1 MFPGEGGE
9 CWLMTQGWPKVFE
22 QKGKETLQY
31 DIMCRKKVGRNTQ
44 TESVDAYNLSQ
55 QTRRTCSMA
64 YGRAAT
70 TPWPNI
76 WYYNNTITILAQYLI
91 IYYIID

>member
-1 MFPGEGGE
+1 MTQKRIEENTMQMGYVSWGRGE

-70 TPWPNI
+70 TP
-76 WYYNNTITILAQYLI
+76 
-91 IYYIID
+91 